1 MDIGLIIHAIF
12 TAIRWL
18 VIARIIL
25 SFLPLFLRIDPYH
38 PIIRFVHESTEP
50 LMAPFRRLIP
60 PIGGF
65 DLSPIVLFLVLQ
77 VVEELILQVVFRFLV

>member
-18 VIARIIL
+18 IIARIVL
-25 SFLPLFLRIDPYH
+25 SFLPLFMRIDPYN
-38 PIIRFVHESTEP
+38 PVVRFIHESTEP

-60 PIGGF
+60 PIGGI
-65 DLSPIVLFLVLQ
+65 DLSPIILFLVLGF
-77 VVEELILQVVFRFLV
+77 VESLVLQLVYKVLA

>member
-1 MDIGLIIHAIF
+1 LDIGLIIHAIF